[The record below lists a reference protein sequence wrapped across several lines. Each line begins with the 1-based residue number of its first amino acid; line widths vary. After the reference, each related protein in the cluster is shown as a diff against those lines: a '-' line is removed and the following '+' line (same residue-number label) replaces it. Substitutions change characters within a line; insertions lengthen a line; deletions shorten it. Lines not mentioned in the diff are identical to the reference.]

1 MTLKANNLIQRHAF
15 LSRCWFQKKSFMVG
29 RSLSRCGIFG
39 RSDNVGKI
47 GVDNDEE
54 FVEFRNDQF
63 FKLKLEFVN
72 VKLKM

>member
-1 MTLKANNLIQRHAF
+1 
-15 LSRCWFQKKSFMVG
+15 
-29 RSLSRCGIFG
+29 
-39 RSDNVGKI
+39 VGKI

-63 FKLKLEFVN
+63 FKLKLEFEN